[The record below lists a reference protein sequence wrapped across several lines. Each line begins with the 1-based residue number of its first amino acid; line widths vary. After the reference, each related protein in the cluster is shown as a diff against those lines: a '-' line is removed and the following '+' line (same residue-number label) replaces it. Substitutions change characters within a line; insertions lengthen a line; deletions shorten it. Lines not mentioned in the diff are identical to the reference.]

1 MCPRPPPKPH
11 PCTPLDTFNPM
22 LPPSFVVKSPMTTG
36 QQDPTP
42 TTDPNDFPRI
52 VGVLQEGQRQI
63 EARLGG
69 IEQSQHETNHRF
81 DENQRENSRRFDE
94 NQRETSRRFDET
106 NLRIDENQRETN
118 RRFDETNHRIDRV
131 LYALIAVGTVVVGG
145 LIANVIVA

>member
-1 MCPRPPPKPH
+1 
-11 PCTPLDTFNPM
+11 
-22 LPPSFVVKSPMTTG
+22 MTTE

-69 IEQSQHETNHRF
+69 IEQSQRETNRRFDETNH
-81 DENQRENSRRFDE
+81 RFDE

-106 NLRIDENQRETN
+106 NHRIDENQRETN

>member
-1 MCPRPPPKPH
+1 
-11 PCTPLDTFNPM
+11 
-22 LPPSFVVKSPMTTG
+22 MTTE

-42 TTDPNDFPRI
+42 TTDPNDIPRI

-69 IEQSQHETNHRF
+69 IEQSQ
-81 DENQRENSRRFDE
+81 
-94 NQRETSRRFDET
+94 RETDR
-106 NLRIDENQRETN
+106 RIDENQRETN

-145 LIANVIVA
+145 LIANAIVA

>member
-1 MCPRPPPKPH
+1 
-11 PCTPLDTFNPM
+11 
-22 LPPSFVVKSPMTTG
+22 MTTG

-118 RRFDETNHRIDRV
+118 RRFDETNHRIDENQRETNRRFDETNHRIDRV